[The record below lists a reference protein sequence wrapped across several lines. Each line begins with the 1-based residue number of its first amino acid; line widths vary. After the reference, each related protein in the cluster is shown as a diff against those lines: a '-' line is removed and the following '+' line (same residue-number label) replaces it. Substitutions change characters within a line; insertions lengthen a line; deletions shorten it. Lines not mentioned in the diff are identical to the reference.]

1 MRKPA
6 KTDKAAREYAAAFA
20 EIIRRIEADVA
31 EGAKRLKRPIV
42 MYVAGG
48 AAQMFYTGARV
59 TKDIDAEF
67 SHRIN
72 FSDDLEIVYRDANGV
87 SSVLYLD
94 RQYNESFGLI
104 HDDAHQ
110 DSVPLHIEGIN
121 PAVLDVRLFS
131 PLDLAVSKIARY
143 ADHDQADIASLAAHG
158 LIDADEVKQR
168 ANEAAINYIG
178 NLRSLETSIKLAC
191 DLVREHQPKTTTR
204 KNKT

>member
-191 DLVREHQPKTTTR
+191 DLVRKHQPKTTTR

>member
-104 HDDAHQ
+104 HDDAHE

-204 KNKT
+204 KNTT